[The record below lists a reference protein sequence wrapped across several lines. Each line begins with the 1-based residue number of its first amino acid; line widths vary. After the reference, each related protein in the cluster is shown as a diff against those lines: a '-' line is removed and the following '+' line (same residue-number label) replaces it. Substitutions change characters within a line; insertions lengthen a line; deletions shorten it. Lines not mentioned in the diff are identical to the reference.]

1 MDGNFVE
8 KIKELADKYSAAQ
21 DIAVELV
28 EGAVKVSCD
37 KGKYC
42 FFYDFDRKFE
52 YEGFVNVPM
61 FHWQAQRRYIELRG
75 LLDRKM
81 ITPALAVR
89 IHHIVPH
96 GEFTHTLKDI
106 LVFETDLFEF
116 VTRSKVNRVFA
127 DFSGEVYTNCIMS
140 SESNVKVSMEVG
152 FSPDGSQPVLLHE
165 VVARTGVASDLPVD
179 TQMVQYPI
187 YVLKGGETE
196 VYNEIDFELYGM
208 NNTQADCSRFMIWAL
223 SDINRIKTV
232 CVDYQHVE
240 KVYEAAMI
248 SSKSLQYTPV
258 EG

>member
-42 FFYDFDRKFE
+42 FFYD
-52 YEGFVNVPM
+52 
-61 FHWQAQRRYIELRG
+61 
-75 LLDRKM
+75 LDRKM

-208 NNTQADCSRFMIWAL
+208 NNTQADCIRFMIWAL

>member
-81 ITPALAVR
+81 IT
-89 IHHIVPH
+89 
-96 GEFTHTLKDI
+96 
-106 LVFETDLFEF
+106 
-116 VTRSKVNRVFA
+116 
-127 DFSGEVYTNCIMS
+127 
-140 SESNVKVSMEVG
+140 
-152 FSPDGSQPVLLHE
+152 
-165 VVARTGVASDLPVD
+165 
-179 TQMVQYPI
+179 
-187 YVLKGGETE
+187 
-196 VYNEIDFELYGM
+196 
-208 NNTQADCSRFMIWAL
+208 
-223 SDINRIKTV
+223 
-232 CVDYQHVE
+232 
-240 KVYEAAMI
+240 
-248 SSKSLQYTPV
+248 
-258 EG
+258 

>member
-1 MDGNFVE
+1 MEAKERGA
-8 KIKELADKYSAAQ
+8 KI
-21 DIAVELV
+21 IAVSSV
-28 EGAVKVSCD
+28 AWQ
-37 KGKYC
+37 KGLPADY
-42 FFYDFDRKFE
+42 
-52 YEGFVNVPM
+52 
-61 FHWQAQRRYIELRG
+61 ELRH
-75 LLDRKM
+75 
-81 ITPALAVR
+81 P
-89 IHHIVPH
+89 
-96 GEFTHTLKDI
+96 
-106 LVFETDLFEF
+106 
-116 VTRSKVNRVFA
+116 SKKNLNDFA
-127 DFSGEVYTNCIMS
+127 DVC
-140 SESNVKVSMEVG
+140 MEVG

-208 NNTQADCSRFMIWAL
+208 NNTQADCIRFMIWAL

-240 KVYEAAMI
+240 KVYEATMI

>member
-1 MDGNFVE
+1 M
-8 KIKELADKYSAAQ
+8 
-21 DIAVELV
+21 
-28 EGAVKVSCD
+28 
-37 KGKYC
+37 
-42 FFYDFDRKFE
+42 
-52 YEGFVNVPM
+52 
-61 FHWQAQRRYIELRG
+61 
-75 LLDRKM
+75 
-81 ITPALAVR
+81 R

-196 VYNEIDFELYGM
+196 VYNEI
-208 NNTQADCSRFMIWAL
+208 AL
-223 SDINRIKTV
+223 WHEQYAGRLHQVYDLGSIR
-232 CVDYQHVE
+232 YQSHQNSMCRLSTCGKGV
-240 KVYEAAMI
+240 
-248 SSKSLQYTPV
+248 
-258 EG
+258 